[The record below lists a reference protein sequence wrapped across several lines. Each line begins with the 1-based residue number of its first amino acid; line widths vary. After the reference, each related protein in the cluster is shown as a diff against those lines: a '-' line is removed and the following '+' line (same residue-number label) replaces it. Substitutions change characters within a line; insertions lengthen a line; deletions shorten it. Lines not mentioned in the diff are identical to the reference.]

1 MIFKGLV
8 VDMRMESATFG
19 CATVDS
25 VEESLGADRKMMA
38 VDVEM
43 VAAGVKMVAADRKMV
58 AADRKMVAA
67 GVAAIPIRIKTT
79 IAVMGLASITAI
91 IMGLLSASPTGGGI
105 GMAAGGGRMRGGAYL
120 QPSLYITL
128 LAPLVSCSASGC
140 SAIKLSMWRMRFS
153 SSISSMAIRMPV
165 SSTSPNP

>member
-1 MIFKGLV
+1 MIFNGLV

-19 CATVDS
+19 CAAVDYGE
-25 VEESLGADRKMMA
+25 VSLGADRK
-38 VDVEM
+38 M
-43 VAAGVKMVAADRKMV
+43 VAAGVKMVAAGD
-58 AADRKMVAA
+58 
-67 GVAAIPIRIKTT
+67 AAIPIRIKTA
-79 IAVMGLASITAI
+79 IAVMGLVSITAI

-120 QPSLYITL
+120 LPSLYITL

-165 SSTSPNP
+165 SSTSPKP

>member
-8 VDMRMESATFG
+8 VDIRMESATFG
-19 CATVDS
+19 CAAVDYGE
-25 VEESLGADRKMMA
+25 VSLGADRKMVA
-38 VDVEM
+38 V
-43 VAAGVKMVAADRKMV
+43 GVKMVAAGRKMV
-58 AADRKMVAA
+58 AGG
-67 GVAAIPIRIKTT
+67 GVAIPIRIKTT
-79 IAVMGLASITAI
+79 IAVMGMVSITAI

-165 SSTSPNP
+165 SSTSPKP

>member
-1 MIFKGLV
+1 MIFNGLV
-8 VDMRMESATFG
+8 VDTRMESATFD
-19 CATVDS
+19 CAAVDS
-25 VEESLGADRKMMA
+25 VEESLGA
-38 VDVEM
+38 
-43 VAAGVKMVAADRKMV
+43 GVKMM
-58 AADRKMVAA
+58 AA

-91 IMGLLSASPTGGGI
+91 IMGLLSASPAAGGF

>member
-8 VDMRMESATFG
+8 VNVRMESATFG
-19 CATVDS
+19 CAAVES
-25 VEESLGADRKMMA
+25 VKESLGVDRKMMA
-38 VDVEM
+38 VDVKIM
-43 VAAGVKMVAADRKMV
+43 AAGVE
-58 AADRKMVAA
+58 MVAA
-67 GVAAIPIRIKTT
+67 GVAAIPIRAKTT

-91 IMGLLSASPTGGGI
+91 IMGLLSAAPTGGGI

-165 SSTSPNP
+165 SSTSPKP

>member
-19 CATVDS
+19 CAAVES
-25 VEESLGADRKMMA
+25 VEESL
-38 VDVEM
+38 
-43 VAAGVKMVAADRKMV
+43 
-58 AADRKMVAA
+58 AA
-67 GVAAIPIRIKTT
+67 GVAAIPIRAKTT

-105 GMAAGGGRMRGGAYL
+105 GMAADGGRMRGGAYL

-140 SAIKLSMWRMRFS
+140 SAMKLSMWRMRFS

-165 SSTSPNP
+165 SSTSPKP

>member
-1 MIFKGLV
+1 MIFNGLV
-8 VDMRMESATFG
+8 VDMGMESATFG
-19 CATVDS
+19 CAAVDS
-25 VEESLGADRKMMA
+25 VEESL
-38 VDVEM
+38 
-43 VAAGVKMVAADRKMV
+43 AASV
-58 AADRKMVAA
+58 KMVAA

-91 IMGLLSASPTGGGI
+91 IMGLLSASPAAGGF

>member
-1 MIFKGLV
+1 MIFKGLAV
-8 VDMRMESATFG
+8 NMRMESAIIV
-19 CATVDS
+19 CAAVDS
-25 VEESLGADRKMMA
+25 VEESLAAGVKT
-38 VDVEM
+38 
-43 VAAGVKMVAADRKMV
+43 VAAGVKMMAAGVKM
-58 AADRKMVAA
+58 MAA

-165 SSTSPNP
+165 SSTSPKP

>member
-8 VDMRMESATFG
+8 VNVRMESATFV
-19 CATVDS
+19 CAAVES
-25 VEESLGADRKMMA
+25 VEKSLGVDRKMMA

-43 VAAGVKMVAADRKMV
+43 VAAGV
-58 AADRKMVAA
+58 KMVAA

-79 IAVMGLASITAI
+79 IAVMGLASIAAI
-91 IMGLLSASPTGGGI
+91 IMGLLSASSTGGGI

-165 SSTSPNP
+165 SSTSPKP

>member
-1 MIFKGLV
+1 MIFKRLV
-8 VDMRMESATFG
+8 VDAGMEPATFG
-19 CATVDS
+19 CAAVDS
-25 VEESLGADRKMMA
+25 VEVRLAAGVK
-38 VDVEM
+38 M
-43 VAAGVKMVAADRKMV
+43 VAAGVKMVAAD
-58 AADRKMVAA
+58 
-67 GVAAIPIRIKTT
+67 VAAIPIRTKTT
-79 IAVMGLASITAI
+79 IAVMGLVSITAI
-91 IMGLLSASPTGGGI
+91 IMRLLSASPTAGGT

-165 SSTSPNP
+165 SSTSPKP

>member
-8 VDMRMESATFG
+8 VDIRMESATFG
-19 CATVDS
+19 CAAVDS
-25 VEESLGADRKMMA
+25 VEESLGVDRKMMA
-38 VDVEM
+38 VDVKIM
-43 VAAGVKMVAADRKMV
+43 AAGVE
-58 AADRKMVAA
+58 MVAA
-67 GVAAIPIRIKTT
+67 GVAAIPIRTKTT
-79 IAVMGLASITAI
+79 IDVMGLASITAI
-91 IMGLLSASPTGGGI
+91 IMRLLSASSTGGGI

-153 SSISSMAIRMPV
+153 SRISSMAIRMPV
-165 SSTSPNP
+165 SSTSPKP

>member
-1 MIFKGLV
+1 MIFKGLAV
-8 VDMRMESATFG
+8 NMRMESATFG
-19 CATVDS
+19 CAAVDS
-25 VEESLGADRKMMA
+25 VEESLGVDRKMMA
-38 VDVEM
+38 VDVKIM
-43 VAAGVKMVAADRKMV
+43 VAGVKIMAAGV
-58 AADRKMVAA
+58 KMVAA
-67 GVAAIPIRIKTT
+67 GVAAIPIRSKTT

-165 SSTSPNP
+165 SSTSPKP

>member
-1 MIFKGLV
+1 MIFNGLV

-19 CATVDS
+19 CAAVDYGE
-25 VEESLGADRKMMA
+25 VSLGADRKM
-38 VDVEM
+38 
-43 VAAGVKMVAADRKMV
+43 VAAGRKM
-58 AADRKMVAA
+58 MAA

-165 SSTSPNP
+165 SSTSPKP

>member
-8 VDMRMESATFG
+8 VNVRMESATFG
-19 CATVDS
+19 CAAVES
-25 VEESLGADRKMMA
+25 VEESLGVDRKMMA
-38 VDVEM
+38 VDVKIM
-43 VAAGVKMVAADRKMV
+43 AAGVE
-58 AADRKMVAA
+58 MVAA
-67 GVAAIPIRIKTT
+67 GVAAIPIRTKTT

-91 IMGLLSASPTGGGI
+91 IMGLLSAAPTGGGI

-165 SSTSPNP
+165 SSTSPKP

>member
-8 VDMRMESATFG
+8 ADMRMESAIIV
-19 CATVDS
+19 CAAVDS
-25 VEESLGADRKMMA
+25 VEESLGA
-38 VDVEM
+38 
-43 VAAGVKMVAADRKMV
+43 GVKT
-58 AADRKMVAA
+58 VAA
-67 GVAAIPIRIKTT
+67 GVAAIPIRTKTT
-79 IAVMGLASITAI
+79 IAVMGLTSITAI
-91 IMGLLSASPTGGGI
+91 IMGLLSASPTGGG
-105 GMAAGGGRMRGGAYL
+105 RMRGCAYL

-165 SSTSPNP
+165 SSTSPKP

>member
-1 MIFKGLV
+1 MILKRLV
-8 VDMRMESATFG
+8 VDAGMKPATIG
-19 CATVDS
+19 CAAVDS
-25 VEESLGADRKMMA
+25 VEERL
-38 VDVEM
+38 E
-43 VAAGVKMVAADRKMV
+43 AGV
-58 AADRKMVAA
+58 KMVAA
-67 GVAAIPIRIKTT
+67 GVAAIPIRTKTT
-79 IAVMGLASITAI
+79 IAVMGLVSITAI
-91 IMGLLSASPTGGGI
+91 IMGLLSASPTGGGT

-165 SSTSPNP
+165 SSTSPKP

>member
-8 VDMRMESATFG
+8 ANVRMESATFG
-19 CATVDS
+19 CAAVES
-25 VEESLGADRKMMA
+25 VEESLG
-38 VDVEM
+38 
-43 VAAGVKMVAADRKMV
+43 
-58 AADRKMVAA
+58 A

-105 GMAAGGGRMRGGAYL
+105 GMVAGGGRMRGGAYL

-140 SAIKLSMWRMRFS
+140 SAMKLSMWRMRFS

-165 SSTSPNP
+165 SSTSPKP

>member
-8 VDMRMESATFG
+8 VNVRMESATFG
-19 CATVDS
+19 CAAVES
-25 VEESLGADRKMMA
+25 VEESLGVDRKMMA
-38 VDVEM
+38 VDVKIM
-43 VAAGVKMVAADRKMV
+43 AAGV
-58 AADRKMVAA
+58 KMVAA
-67 GVAAIPIRIKTT
+67 GVAAIPIRTKTT

-120 QPSLYITL
+120 LPSLYITL

-165 SSTSPNP
+165 SSTSPKP

>member
-1 MIFKGLV
+1 MIFNGLV
-8 VDMRMESATFG
+8 VDIRMESATFG
-19 CATVDS
+19 CKAVDN
-25 VEESLGADRKMMA
+25 VEESLGA
-38 VDVEM
+38 
-43 VAAGVKMVAADRKMV
+43 GVKMM
-58 AADRKMVAA
+58 AA
-67 GVAAIPIRIKTT
+67 GVAAIPIRTKTA

-91 IMGLLSASPTGGGI
+91 IMGLLSVSPTGGGI
-105 GMAAGGGRMRGGAYL
+105 GMAAGVSRMRGGAYL

-165 SSTSPNP
+165 SSTSPKP

>member
-19 CATVDS
+19 CAAVES
-25 VEESLGADRKMMA
+25 VEESLG
-38 VDVEM
+38 
-43 VAAGVKMVAADRKMV
+43 
-58 AADRKMVAA
+58 A
-67 GVAAIPIRIKTT
+67 GVAAIPIRTKTT

-91 IMGLLSASPTGGGI
+91 IMRLLSASSTGGGI

-153 SSISSMAIRMPV
+153 SRISSMAIRMPV
-165 SSTSPNP
+165 SSTSPKP

>member
-1 MIFKGLV
+1 MIFNGLV
-8 VDMRMESATFG
+8 VDMRMESATFS
-19 CATVDS
+19 CAAVDYGE
-25 VEESLGADRKMMA
+25 VSLGADRKM
-38 VDVEM
+38 
-43 VAAGVKMVAADRKMV
+43 VAAGRKM
-58 AADRKMVAA
+58 MAA

-165 SSTSPNP
+165 SSTSPKP

>member
-1 MIFKGLV
+1 MIFKGLAV
-8 VDMRMESATFG
+8 NMRMESATFG
-19 CATVDS
+19 CAAVES
-25 VEESLGADRKMMA
+25 VEESLGVDRKMMA
-38 VDVEM
+38 VDVKIM
-43 VAAGVKMVAADRKMV
+43 AAGV
-58 AADRKMVAA
+58 KMVAA
-67 GVAAIPIRIKTT
+67 GVAAIPIRTKTT

-120 QPSLYITL
+120 LPSLYITL

-165 SSTSPNP
+165 SSTSPKP

>member
-8 VDMRMESATFG
+8 VDMGMESATFG

-25 VEESLGADRKMMA
+25 VEESLT
-38 VDVEM
+38 
-43 VAAGVKMVAADRKMV
+43 AGVKMVAEGGAD
-58 AADRKMVAA
+58 
-67 GVAAIPIRIKTT
+67 IPIRTKTT

-105 GMAAGGGRMRGGAYL
+105 GMAEGGDRMQGGAYL

-165 SSTSPNP
+165 SSTSPKP

>member
-8 VDMRMESATFG
+8 VDIRMESATFG
-19 CATVDS
+19 CAAVDS
-25 VEESLGADRKMMA
+25 VEESLGA
-38 VDVEM
+38 
-43 VAAGVKMVAADRKMV
+43 G
-58 AADRKMVAA
+58 RKMVAA

-79 IAVMGLASITAI
+79 IAVMGLVSITAI
-91 IMGLLSASPTGGGI
+91 IMGLLSASPT
-105 GMAAGGGRMRGGAYL
+105 GGGRMRGGAYL

>member
-8 VDMRMESATFG
+8 VNVRMESATFG
-19 CATVDS
+19 YAAVES
-25 VEESLGADRKMMA
+25 VEESLGVDRKMMA
-38 VDVEM
+38 VDVKIM
-43 VAAGVKMVAADRKMV
+43 AAGVE
-58 AADRKMVAA
+58 MVAA
-67 GVAAIPIRIKTT
+67 GVAAIPIRAKTT

-91 IMGLLSASPTGGGI
+91 IMGLLSAAPTGGGI

-165 SSTSPNP
+165 SSTSPKP

>member
-1 MIFKGLV
+1 MIFKGLAV
-8 VDMRMESATFG
+8 NMRMESATFG
-19 CATVDS
+19 CAAVDS
-25 VEESLGADRKMMA
+25 VEKSL
-38 VDVEM
+38 
-43 VAAGVKMVAADRKMV
+43 AAGVKMVAAS
-58 AADRKMVAA
+58 
-67 GVAAIPIRIKTT
+67 VAAIPIRTKTT

-91 IMGLLSASPTGGGI
+91 IMGLLSVSPTGGGI
-105 GMAAGGGRMRGGAYL
+105 GMAADGGRMRGGAYL

>member
-19 CATVDS
+19 CAAVDS
-25 VEESLGADRKMMA
+25 VEESLGVDRKMMA
-38 VDVEM
+38 VDVKIM
-43 VAAGVKMVAADRKMV
+43 AAGV
-58 AADRKMVAA
+58 KMVAA
-67 GVAAIPIRIKTT
+67 GVAAIPIRTKTT

-165 SSTSPNP
+165 SSTSPKP

>member
-1 MIFKGLV
+1 MIFKGLAV
-8 VDMRMESATFG
+8 NMRMKSATFG
-19 CATVDS
+19 CAAVDS
-25 VEESLGADRKMMA
+25 VEESL
-38 VDVEM
+38 
-43 VAAGVKMVAADRKMV
+43 AAGVKM
-58 AADRKMVAA
+58 AA
-67 GVAAIPIRIKTT
+67 GVAAIPIRIKTA

-91 IMGLLSASPTGGGI
+91 IMGLLSASPTGSSI
-105 GMAAGGGRMRGGAYL
+105 GMAAGGGRMRGGTYL

-165 SSTSPNP
+165 SSTSPKP

>member
-8 VDMRMESATFG
+8 ANVRMESATFG
-19 CATVDS
+19 CAAVES
-25 VEESLGADRKMMA
+25 VEESLG
-38 VDVEM
+38 
-43 VAAGVKMVAADRKMV
+43 
-58 AADRKMVAA
+58 A

-105 GMAAGGGRMRGGAYL
+105 GMVAGGGRMRGGAYL

-140 SAIKLSMWRMRFS
+140 SAMKLSMWRMRFS
-153 SSISSMAIRMPV
+153 SSISSMAIKMPV

>member
-1 MIFKGLV
+1 MIFNGLV
-8 VDMRMESATFG
+8 VNMRIESATFG
-19 CATVDS
+19 CAAVDN
-25 VEESLGADRKMMA
+25 VEESL
-38 VDVEM
+38 
-43 VAAGVKMVAADRKMV
+43 
-58 AADRKMVAA
+58 AA
-67 GVAAIPIRIKTT
+67 GVAAIPIRTKTT

-91 IMGLLSASPTGGGI
+91 IMGLLSASPTGSDI

-165 SSTSPNP
+165 SSTSPKP

>member
-8 VDMRMESATFG
+8 ADMRMESAIIV
-19 CATVDS
+19 CAAVDS
-25 VEESLGADRKMMA
+25 VEESLGA
-38 VDVEM
+38 
-43 VAAGVKMVAADRKMV
+43 GVKT
-58 AADRKMVAA
+58 VAA
-67 GVAAIPIRIKTT
+67 GVAAIPIRTKTT
-79 IAVMGLASITAI
+79 IAVMGMVSITAI

-105 GMAAGGGRMRGGAYL
+105 GMAVGGGRMRGCAYL

-140 SAIKLSMWRMRFS
+140 SAIKLSMWRIRFS

-165 SSTSPNP
+165 SSTSPKP